1 MKQSQLRQ
9 LIREEIQNA
18 LGEGHNSNNYMFF
31 ENLKTLKHAVDEILA
46 MNKETVDQILEDG
59 HGWAVDHIATS
70 TDDVEEV
77 YHFLTNQDEIGHK
90 DTTSHKAMSMTP
102 VNEKKKKKK
111 PFPDLNNDGE
121 VTYADVLKGRGVKS
135 KD

>member
-31 ENLKTLKHAVDEILA
+31 ENLKTLKHAIDEMLA
-46 MNKETVDQILEDG
+46 MDKTKVDQILEDG

-121 VTYADVLKGRGVKS
+121 VTYADVLKGRGV
-135 KD
+135 

>member
-1 MKQSQLRQ
+1 MKQSELRQ

-31 ENLKTLKHAVDEILA
+31 ENLKTLKHAIDEMLA
-46 MNKETVDQILEDG
+46 MDKAKVDQILEDG

-77 YHFLTNQDEIGHK
+77 YHFLTNQDKIGHK

-121 VTYADVLKGRGVKS
+121 VTYADVLKGRGV
-135 KD
+135 

>member
-1 MKQSQLRQ
+1 MKVSEFRK

-31 ENLKTLKHAVDEILA
+31 ENLKTLKHAIDEMLA
-46 MNKETVDQILEDG
+46 MDKAKVDQILEDG

-90 DTTSHKAMSMTP
+90 DTTSHKAMSMTH

-121 VTYADVLKGRGVKS
+121 VTYADVLKGMGV
-135 KD
+135 

>member
-31 ENLKTLKHAVDEILA
+31 ENLKTLKHAIDEMLA
-46 MNKETVDQILEDG
+46 MDKAKVDQILEDG

-121 VTYADVLKGRGVKS
+121 VTYADVLKGRGV
-135 KD
+135 

>member
-1 MKQSQLRQ
+1 MKVSEFRK

-31 ENLKTLKHAVDEILA
+31 ENLKTLKHAIDEMLA
-46 MNKETVDQILEDG
+46 MDKAKVDQILEDG

-121 VTYADVLKGRGVKS
+121 VTYADVLKGRGV
-135 KD
+135 

>member
-1 MKQSQLRQ
+1 MKITEFRK

-31 ENLKTLKHAVDEILA
+31 ENLKTLKHAIDEMLA
-46 MNKETVDQILEDG
+46 MDKAKVDQILEDG

-121 VTYADVLKGRGVKS
+121 VTYADVLKGMGV
-135 KD
+135 

>member
-9 LIREEIQNA
+9 IIKEEVQNA
-18 LGEGHNSNNYMFF
+18 LGEGHSSNNYMFF

-59 HGWAVDHIATS
+59 HGWAIDHIATS

-77 YHFLTNQDEIGHK
+77 YHFLTNKDEISHK
-90 DTTSHKAMSMTP
+90 DVTSHNKTVMMH
-102 VNEKKKKKK
+102 VNEKKK
-111 PFPDLNNDGE
+111 PFPDLNKDGKI
-121 VTYADVLKGRGVKS
+121 TYADVLKGRGVKS

>member
-1 MKQSQLRQ
+1 MKISEFKK

-31 ENLKTLKHAVDEILA
+31 ENLKTLKHAIDEMLA
-46 MNKETVDQILEDG
+46 MGKAKVDQILEDG
-59 HGWAVDHIATS
+59 HGWAIDHIATS

-102 VNEKKKKKK
+102 VNEKKKK

-121 VTYADVLKGRGVKS
+121 VTYADVLKGRGVK
-135 KD
+135 K